1 MSSPR
6 LLTPIPHPV
15 TGLWCVHAYY
25 TLCPWA
31 ADGRLLLAGA
41 DRATGRSAV
50 LIQSPDGALL
60 DRFGGDIADGGFWH
74 TGRWQTWGPGDAS
87 VAWQGGTLRQPR
99 VHRRVLAA
107 GAESSVE
114 GDMEGAPPHGEPIIS
129 ALLGMLYAAGY
140 SDGTMHPE
148 QAPVPFAARDRH
160 GLFRLD
166 FTAGSRLLLSVA
178 QLAEHPALR
187 ERIARL
193 DAEQRARTGDG
204 VTLMAYCVR
213 WNRDGSRCLFHVGNH
228 CVDKRRGEPRLLW
241 LFTADADG
249 GDVRLALDLSG
260 ERRGVHWSWRPDG
273 KGLIG
278 YGTDPAG
285 GKQCLAMVEAD
296 GSGYRKVSGH
306 ASGGHPSVSPA
317 DPHLVATDEGG
328 VPDGRVLLIDTR
340 SDTVVGECRP
350 PRSRAPEPPG
360 RNPFRVCHHP
370 AWDRDGRRFLINTLP
385 GDDAVVCEVRL

>member
-6 LLTPIPHPV
+6 NLIPIPHPV
-15 TGLWCVHAYY
+15 PGHWCVHAYY

-41 DRATGRSAV
+41 DRASGRSEV
-50 LIQSPDGALL
+50 LIQAPDGAVL
-60 DRFGGDIADGGFWH
+60 DRFGEDVSDGGFWH

-87 VAWQGGTLRQPR
+87 VLWQGGTLREPR
-99 VHRRVLAA
+99 VYRRQLAGGSEA
-107 GAESSVE
+107 AVA
-114 GDMEGAPPHGEPIIS
+114 GDMEGAPPHGEPIVS

-140 SDGTMHPE
+140 ADGTMHPE
-148 QAPVPFAARDRH
+148 QAPLPFAARDRH

-166 FTAGSRLLLSVA
+166 FDSGARLVLSVA

-193 DAEQRARTGDG
+193 DAEQHARTGDG

-249 GDVRLALDLSG
+249 GDVRLALDLST

-273 KGLIG
+273 RGLIG
-278 YGTDPAG
+278 YGSDPQG

-296 GSGYRKVSGH
+296 GSDYRKVSSHG
-306 ASGGHPSVSPA
+306 SGGHPSVSPA
-317 DPHLVATDEGG
+317 DPFLVVTDEGG
-328 VPDGRVLLIDTR
+328 APAGRVLLIDTR
-340 SDTVVGECRP
+340 SDTVVAECRP
-350 PRSRAPEPPG
+350 PRSRVPEPAG

-370 AWDRDGRRFLINTLP
+370 AWDHDGRRFLINTLP